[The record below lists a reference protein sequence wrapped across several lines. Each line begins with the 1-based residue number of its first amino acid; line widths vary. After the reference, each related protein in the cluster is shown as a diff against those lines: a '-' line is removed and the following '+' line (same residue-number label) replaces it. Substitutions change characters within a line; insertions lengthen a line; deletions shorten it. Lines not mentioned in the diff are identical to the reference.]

1 MKKFWLRFSA
11 GLKIQRSGK
20 LDIRPTD
27 RRHQTMLVA
36 LLRWIC
42 NPVLILTIKTELK
55 IGLELKTIDKL
66 TLDYL

>member
-1 MKKFWLRFSA
+1 MEVLVKKFWLRFSA
-11 GLKIQRSGK
+11 GLKIQQSGK

-42 NPVLILTIKTELK
+42 SALILTIKTEVKNWLR
-55 IGLELKTIDKL
+55 IENNR
-66 TLDYL
+66 